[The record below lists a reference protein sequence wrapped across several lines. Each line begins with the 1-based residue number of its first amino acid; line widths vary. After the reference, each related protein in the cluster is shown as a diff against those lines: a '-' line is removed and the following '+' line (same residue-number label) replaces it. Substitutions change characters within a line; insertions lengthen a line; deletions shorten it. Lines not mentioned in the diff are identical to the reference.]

1 MILFLG
7 SFLILCCSPADAHG
21 LADSL
26 TSASAWTAD
35 PLIVLPLYS
44 LAILY
49 LIGANRL
56 WANAGF
62 GRGTTAL
69 QLAYFWIGWTT
80 LTLALLSP
88 LHALSEQF
96 LSAHMV
102 EHELIMVVAAPL
114 LVLSR
119 PLGTLLWALPEA
131 WRRPMALQISSPFGW
146 AWRCLTIP
154 ALATALHS
162 FIIWAWHFP
171 ALFNAALAN
180 PWLHMLQHVCFLL
193 VAVIFWWAILNV
205 PRTQLSVSAL
215 HLFITMIAMTALGA
229 LIALSPHLLYGTYQG
244 NSEAYWR
251 SDLDDQQLA
260 GVIMWVP
267 GCAIYALAAL
277 ALLGKWILASATPH
291 GPSMRST
298 AVNVH
303 LSARVWAIG
312 NLTILAGLLLSS
324 LSAYGQAKPS
334 PDMAQSGQQRCLSR
348 EDLLALKDSRSVIAE
363 AALGTQLFADSRSTS
378 TFTNT
383 LLDEARDELQSARSS
398 LADLAR
404 ASHLIDSA
412 LTDISAQNAASLRD
426 ISAQLLAMEHAN
438 EQCS

>member
-1 MILFLG
+1 MILFLS
-7 SFLILCCSPADAHG
+7 SFLILCSSAAEAHG

-49 LIGANRL
+49 LMGTNRL

-69 QLAYFWIGWTT
+69 QLACFWIGWTT
-80 LTLALLSP
+80 LALALMSP

-131 WRRPMALQISSPFGW
+131 WRRPMALEISPPFGW
-146 AWRCLTIP
+146 AWRYLTIP

-162 FIIWAWHFP
+162 LIIWAWHFP

-180 PWLHMLQHVCFLL
+180 PWLHMLQHVSFLL
-193 VAVIFWWAILNV
+193 GAVIFWWAILNV
-205 PRTQLSVSAL
+205 PRTQLSVSAA
-215 HLFITMIAMTALGA
+215 HLFVTMIAMTALGA
-229 LIALSPHLLYGTYQG
+229 LIALSPHLLYRTYQG
-244 NSEAYWR
+244 PVEANGL
-251 SDLDDQQLA
+251 SGLDDQQLA

-267 GCAIYALAAL
+267 GCGIYAVAAL

-291 GPSMRST
+291 GPSART
-298 AVNVH
+298 AVRFHGPQWV
-303 LSARVWAIG
+303 
-312 NLTILAGLLLSS
+312 
-324 LSAYGQAKPS
+324 
-334 PDMAQSGQQRCLSR
+334 
-348 EDLLALKDSRSVIAE
+348 
-363 AALGTQLFADSRSTS
+363 
-378 TFTNT
+378 
-383 LLDEARDELQSARSS
+383 
-398 LADLAR
+398 
-404 ASHLIDSA
+404 
-412 LTDISAQNAASLRD
+412 
-426 ISAQLLAMEHAN
+426 
-438 EQCS
+438 